1 MSHLFRGRLVPRLG
15 AGLALL
21 ALLLGLL
28 PTSLAAHAWPTAPA
42 AQAGQQCFAQTGL
55 CIAGRIGQFWQ
66 ENGGMEVFGYPTS
79 DQHQEVIENRPVQV
93 QWFERNRLE
102 LHPENARPYDV
113 LLGRLG
119 VDRLG
124 QQGRT
129 VDSFAKAAVAA
140 NCEVFAPTGHT
151 LCAPFSGYFHSH
163 GLQFDGAGGYSLAE
177 SLALF
182 GLPLSEPAM
191 ETNSSGDTVL
201 TQWFERARF
210 EFHPGN
216 PAPFQVQLG
225 LLGSEVH
232 GGAAP
237 VPAPAQQPAANTG
250 ALPGDWLGRFN
261 AYRAAAGLAPVPDDP
276 ALSAAAAKHIS
287 YMLLNPDEFKH
298 DETPGLAG
306 YSAEGQQAAKESN
319 LFRSSPG
326 FTVADA
332 VDGWMDSLYHRF
344 GMLNAALTRTGF
356 ALNCDGRG
364 CAAALNVLGSTG
376 GQPRPGGVIYPGD
389 GQQGVTTAFISW
401 QFGPFEAPLQLSS
414 ATLRDGA
421 GHPVPFSTT
430 TADGYWNIVSLKPA
444 GPFAANTTYTVEI
457 TATQN
462 GQALHKAWSF
472 HTK

>member
-1 MSHLFRGRLVPRLG
+1 MAQLFRGRVAPRLG
-15 AGLALL
+15 AGAALL
-21 ALLLGLL
+21 SLVLGLL
-28 PTSLAAHAWPTAPA
+28 LPGSLAAHPQPTAPA
-42 AQAGQQCFAQTGL
+42 AQGDQQCFAQTGL
-55 CIAGRIGQFWQ
+55 CIAGRLRQFWQ
-66 ENGGMEVFGYPTS
+66 ENGGVEVFGYPTS

-124 QQGRT
+124 QQGRAVT
-129 VDSFAKAAVAA
+129 GFGKAAAVA
-140 NCEVFAPTGHT
+140 NCEVFTQTGHT
-151 LCAPFSGYFHSH
+151 LCAPFGGYFHSH
-163 GLQFDGAGGYSLAE
+163 GLQFDGAGGYSAAE

-216 PAPFQVQLG
+216 PALFQVQLG

-237 VPAPAQQPAANTG
+237 AAAPPPAANTG

-261 AYRAAAGLAPVPDDP
+261 AYRTAAGLAPVPDDP

-287 YMLLNPDEFKH
+287 YMMQNPDEFKH
-298 DETPGLAG
+298 DETPGLPG
-306 YSAEGQQAAKESN
+306 YTAEGQQAAKESN

-326 FTVADA
+326 FSAADA
-332 VDGWMDSLYHRF
+332 IDGWMDSLYHRF

-364 CAAALNVLGSTG
+364 CAAALNVLGGTE
-376 GQPRPGGVIYPGD
+376 GQPRPGGVVYPGD

-401 QFGPFEAPLQLSS
+401 QFGPFEAPLQLTG

-421 GHPVPFSTT
+421 GNAVPFTT
-430 TADGYWNIVSLKPA
+430 TSADGYWNIVSVKPSS
-444 GPFAANTTYTVEI
+444 PFAANTTYTVEI